1 MTRAR
6 NISNPTQIT
15 IPLTVSANISSNAT
29 ISVGNTTVNAT
40 INSTSLVVGNSS
52 VNSVIHTTGITANG
66 AGIYSINATSIAT
79 GTLDTARLPATANI
93 GTAINVGANVNLTTS
108 GISVGNSTVNNSIT
122 STGITTAANTLVVNT
137 SVTSLKGRMSVVN
150 GPSSVTLVTSNTGL
164 GSSFFNISDANT
176 VILNA
181 ARYGNS
187 TNTAVRLGIN
197 YAISDGNG
205 LDQFSVVG
213 SKKAPV
219 IELNADN
226 GSISLFGES
235 GTGSDYRAPT
245 LNQGLIVNSAGYV
258 LKPKVPAFFAR
269 GLSNPSTTS
278 YVTTVPS
285 ELVFSSVTYNNGSHY
300 SSSTGRFTA
309 PVAGHYWILCSFLVD
324 NDVAAAEVTS
334 VSAMINGSVIS
345 GLVAY
350 NYFST
355 VGTYYVQS
363 TGGMVINLNS
373 GDYVSIRGN
382 GGKIHVGSETHFT
395 GFLIG

>member
-1 MTRAR
+1 MALDKVLSTSIAAGA
-6 NISNPTQIT
+6 
-15 IPLTVSANISSNAT
+15 VSAQAISTSANLVVGSV
-29 ISVGNTTVNAT
+29 SVGNSTVNSFV
-40 INSTSLVVGNSS
+40 NSTSIV
-52 VNSVIHTTGITANG
+52 ANG
-66 AGIYSINATSIAT
+66 ALLSSINATSIAT
-79 GTLDTARLPATANI
+79 GTLATARLPATANI
-93 GTAINVGANVNLTTS
+93 STAINIGANVNLTTS
-108 GISVGNSTVNNSIT
+108 GISIGNSTVNNSIT

-150 GPSSVTLVTSNTGL
+150 GPASVTLVTSNSGL

-176 VILNA
+176 TILNA

-197 YAISDGNG
+197 YAINDGNG

-213 SKKAPV
+213 SKKTPI

-269 GLSNPSTTS
+269 ALSNPNTSS

-300 SSSTGRFTA
+300 NNSTGRFTA
-309 PVAGHYWILCSFLVD
+309 PVAGYYWILCSFLVD
-324 NDVAAAEVTS
+324 DSVAAAEVTS
-334 VSAMINGSVIS
+334 VSVMINGSVIN
-345 GLVAY
+345 GFVAY
-350 NYFST
+350 SYFST
-355 VGTYYVQS
+355 VGAYYNQAA
-363 TGGMVINLNS
+363 GGMVINLNS

>member
-1 MTRAR
+1 MALDKVLSTSIAAGA
-6 NISNPTQIT
+6 
-15 IPLTVSANISSNAT
+15 VSAQAISTSANLVVGSV
-29 ISVGNTTVNAT
+29 SVGNSTVNSFV
-40 INSTSLVVGNSS
+40 NSTSIV
-52 VNSVIHTTGITANG
+52 ANG
-66 AGIYSINATSIAT
+66 ALLSSINATSIAT

-93 GTAINVGANVNLTTS
+93 STAINVGANVNITTS
-108 GISVGNSTVNNSIT
+108 GISIGNSTVNNSIT

-150 GPSSVTLVTSNTGL
+150 GPASVALVTSNSGL
-164 GSSFFNISDANT
+164 GSSFFSISDGST
-176 VILNA
+176 TILNA

-197 YAISDGNG
+197 YAINDGNG

-213 SKKAPV
+213 SKKTPV

-269 GLSNPSTTS
+269 ALSNPSTSS

-285 ELVFSSVTYNNGSHY
+285 ELVFSSVTYNNGTHY
-300 SSSTGRFTA
+300 NNSTGRFTA
-309 PVAGHYWILCSFLVD
+309 PVAGYYWILCSFLVD
-324 NDVAAAEVTS
+324 DNVAAAEVTS
-334 VSAMINGSVIS
+334 VSVMINGSVIN
-345 GLVAY
+345 GFVAY
-350 NYFST
+350 SYFST
-355 VGTYYVQS
+355 VGVYYNQAA
-363 TGGMVINLNS
+363 GGMVVNLNS

-382 GGKIHVGSETHFT
+382 GGKIHNGSETHFT